1 MNCREFRHKHDA
13 YVDDTLSGAD
23 IEAMGRHLRL
33 CGSCAALDTRIRRS
47 LLLARNLPT
56 IEPSAA
62 FSERL
67 QLRLAH
73 ERALKAR
80 NEREAGYASTGYASV
95 TDTPMRH
102 RVPNFI
108 GTSMA
113 LVAGIAMA
121 AGLLMTVTASL
132 TRGSEEAIRL
142 SPVVASLPEPE
153 MSPLAMPAMVASMP
167 AGMPVWPA
175 VFVAQQAP
183 WRLASDALGR

>member
-13 YVDDTLSGAD
+13 YVDDTLSGVD

-33 CGSCAALDTRIRRS
+33 CEPCAALDTRIRRS

-73 ERALKAR
+73 ERALQAR
-80 NEREAGYASTGYASV
+80 VPQGARHEAIAMPT
-95 TDTPMRH
+95 RH
-102 RVPNFI
+102 RASYYTGAYV
-108 GTSMA
+108 A
-113 LVAGIAMA
+113 LAAGMAMA
-121 AGLLMTVTASL
+121 AALVLTVSL
-132 TRGSEEAIRL
+132 TGGEKEAIRL
-142 SPVVASLPEPE
+142 APVVASLPQPEPE
-153 MSPLAMPAMVASMP
+153 PTLLATPAMVASMP
-167 AGMPVWPA
+167 AGLPVWPA

-183 WRLASDALGR
+183 WHLASAAGR

>member
-33 CGSCAALDTRIRRS
+33 CESCAAMDTRIRRS

-80 NEREAGYASTGYASV
+80 TAREAGYATGM
-95 TDTPMRH
+95 DTAMRH
-102 RVPNFI
+102 RVPSFT
-108 GTSMA
+108 GVSVA
-113 LVAGIAMA
+113 LVAGVAMA
-121 AGLLMTVTASL
+121 AGLLITVRL
-132 TRGSEEAIRL
+132 TQGGEEAIRL

-153 MSPLAMPAMVASMP
+153 PSSFAMPAMVASMP